1 MTMPMSKRARLSAIA
16 LVAAVPLSVTPAMA
30 QKEVADFYK
39 GKTVTVFM
47 GTGPGGSFDL
57 YGRVIGAHLSRHIP
71 GNPNIII
78 EHMPGAGGANA
89 GNHLYGVGTQDGS
102 RILLTHAITLVE
114 KLQPGPSV
122 RFQTAKFQWLG
133 AYDAIAQGLTLW
145 HGTGV
150 KTADQVKTGNFTV
163 GAFNKN
169 HLTYQ
174 WAALIKLALGAKYN
188 IVAGYRSGND
198 LNLAMERGEVAGWV
212 ASYENLAGTRPQ
224 WLKENKIATFV
235 QCTLE
240 RHAGWK
246 DVPTLVEISPPEY
259 KDVMEFM
266 VSSTPLARAMAVGPG
281 VPKDRV
287 AALRKAFDDT
297 MKDPAFLAEAKKRN
311 LEINPRSWQATHALV
326 DRIVNASP
334 QLVDRVKKAIQ

>member
-1 MTMPMSKRARLSAIA
+1 MRAFLSAIA
-16 LVAAVPLSVTPAMA
+16 TIAAVTLLAPPVLA
-30 QKEVADFYK
+30 QQSAADFYK
-39 GKTVTVFM
+39 GKTVTIFM

-57 YGRVIGAHLSRHIP
+57 YGRVIGAHLARHIP

-89 GNHLYGVGTQDGS
+89 GNHLYGVGAQDGT
-102 RILLTHAITLVE
+102 RILLSHAITLVE
-114 KLQPGPSV
+114 KLQPSPSI
-122 RFQTAKFQWLG
+122 RFQTAKFHWLG
-133 AYDAIAQGLTLW
+133 AYDAIAQGITLW
-145 HGTGV
+145 HTTGV
-150 KTADQVKTGNFTV
+150 KSLDQLKTTKVTV

-174 WAALIKLALGAKYN
+174 WAALIKLALGANYN
-188 IVAGYRSGND
+188 IVSGYRSGND

-212 ASYENLAGTRPQ
+212 ASYENLVGTRPQ
-224 WLKENKIATFV
+224 WLKEKKVATFV

-246 DVPTLVEISPPEY
+246 DVPTLPEITPAAH
-259 KDVMEFM
+259 KDVVEFM
-266 VSSTPLARAMAVGPG
+266 VAATPLARAMAVGPG
-281 VPKDRV
+281 VPKERV
-287 AALRKAFDDT
+287 AALRKAFEAT

-311 LEINPRSWQATHALV
+311 LEINPRGWQATHALV
-326 DRIVNASP
+326 DRIIGASP